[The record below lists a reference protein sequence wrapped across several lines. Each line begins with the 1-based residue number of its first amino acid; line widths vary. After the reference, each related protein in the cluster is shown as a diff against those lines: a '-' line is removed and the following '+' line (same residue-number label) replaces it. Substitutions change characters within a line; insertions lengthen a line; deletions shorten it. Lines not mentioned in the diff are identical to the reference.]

1 MDCKLS
7 KESCCAVIGHGS
19 WATAI
24 VKVLTANES
33 AIGWYIR
40 NAEVMESLRCEGHN
54 CRYLPD
60 VDLDISRIRLS
71 DDLNETLRQSDI
83 IFLITP
89 AAYLKSYL
97 SDLQVPLSDKFVVS
111 AIKGIIPDE
120 RCLVTQYLHEHYQLP
135 YDQLGFISGPTHAE
149 EVSHNRLTHLT
160 LACSD
165 LDKAMTVGEKI
176 STSYMK
182 LNYSREM
189 RYLEIL
195 SVLKNVYA
203 VMVGIAFGMG
213 YGDNFLAVLVANCTA
228 EMHRYLDESFGH
240 NVVERIPSSF
250 LGDLLVSCY
259 SIHGRNRRLG
269 VMIGRGNTVKSSL
282 NEMTMVAEGYF
293 AADYF
298 QYLPAKQREKMPI
311 AELTYQ
317 ILYKDV
323 PARKA
328 MKQLEAILV

>member
-1 MDCKLS
+1 MGCKLN
-7 KESCCAVIGHGS
+7 KESRCAVIGHGS

-24 VKVLTANES
+24 VKVLTMNES
-33 AIGWYIR
+33 AVGWYIR

-60 VDLDISRIRLS
+60 VDFDISRIRLS
-71 DDLNETLRQSDI
+71 DDLDETVRQSDI

-120 RCLVTQYLHEHYQLP
+120 HQLVTQYLHEHYQLP
-135 YDQLGFISGPTHAE
+135 YEQLGFISGPTHAE

-160 LACSD
+160 LASAD
-165 LDKAMTVGEKI
+165 LDRAMKVGEKI
-176 STSYMK
+176 TTSFMK

-189 RYLEIL
+189 NFLEVL

-228 EMHRYLDESFGH
+228 EMHRYLDECFGH

-328 MKQLEAILV
+328 MKQLEGILV